1 MSRWVLTSLV
11 VGARDAAG
19 EVGGDRLLVGGVDID
34 TRAPLLWTASS
45 TVDGHNTDPVPI
57 AVDDDAQ
64 LVIALAIDDE
74 GLWFSTLDLI
84 GRGHLWRVAIDDSR
98 IEVDG
103 AGLAGT
109 EVGSFDGIVRATGRA
124 GGHRF
129 VIAAGGVLH
138 RAPAADLGVFTRT
151 TDGPLQ
157 CLLTVPGDERLWGC
171 GTQPAGTFFRATN
184 DGETWVDVLPFDTVE
199 ELACPSGTPAAA
211 ACAYRFDIEVPEP
224 SQPPPP
230 VSLPPEGPGPGCG
243 QMGADQYIAGYVTVA
258 AVIALR
264 TRRRRRF

>member
-1 MSRWVLTSLV
+1 V

-19 EVGGDRLLVGGVDID
+19 EVGGDRLLVGGVDVE
-34 TRAPLLWTASS
+34 TRAPLLWTALS
-45 TVDGHNTDPVPI
+45 TPGHNTDPIPI
-57 AVDDDAQ
+57 TVDDDAQ
-64 LVIALAIDDE
+64 LAIALAIDDD
-74 GLWFSTLDLI
+74 GLWFSTLDRI
-84 GRGHLWRVAIDDSR
+84 GRGHLWRVAIDDAG
-98 IEVDG
+98 IEGDG
-103 AGLAGT
+103 AGLAGA
-109 EVGSFDGIVRATGRA
+109 EVGSFDGVVRATGRV

-129 VIAAGGVLH
+129 VIAAGDVLH

-151 TDGPLQ
+151 TDGPLR
-157 CLLTVPGDERLWGC
+157 CLLTVPGDDRLWGC

-211 ACAYRFDIEVPEP
+211 ACAYRFDIEDPEP
-224 SQPPPP
+224 PQPPAPPP
-230 VSLPPEGPGPGCG
+230 VSLPSQGPGPGCG
-243 QMGADQYIAGYVTVA
+243 QIGADQYLAGHIAAA